1 MANLIRTKQVVT
13 PSVDDKGNKVSS
25 RGTVD
30 VEKMPEKVDAILLEQ
45 TKKSR
50 FIKIIIFAILDALL
64 AGFLIY
70 QVVTI
75 FKTIFEHLN

>member
-1 MANLIRTKQVVT
+1 MSNVIRTTEVST
-13 PSVDDKGNKVSS
+13 PTTDKKGNKISS

-30 VEKMPEKVDAILLEQ
+30 VERIPEKVDKALLEQ

-50 FIKIIIFAILDALL
+50 FIKIIIFAILDLLL

-75 FKTIFEHLN
+75 FKTIFEQLG